1 MKWLG
6 QHIWSLI
13 SRFRSDVYLESID
26 SGTIVT
32 GGVLGLDSDNKVVK
46 TSSGASSAKLN
57 YALYRWQFGAS
68 GGAISTINLPA
79 ATALPET
86 AVIIDAENSYIVT
99 QIPIAGNAGATV
111 EIGIVGP
118 GGFSFLGTDTDFFMA
133 PTAYNA
139 SNFSAYGGMVKG
151 LTKVGRVSGGSAPQ
165 ITFKIATATL
175 TGGHIEVYV
184 AYKTVS

>member
-26 SGTIVT
+26 SGTVVT

-46 TSSGASSAKLN
+46 TSSGASSAQLN
-57 YALYRWQFGAS
+57 YALYTWSFAAQ

-79 ATALPET
+79 AIALPTT
-86 AVIIDAENSYIVT
+86 AVIDAENSYIVT
-99 QIPIAGNAGATV
+99 QAPLGGNAGATV
-111 EIGIVGP
+111 EIGIVN
-118 GGFSFLGTDTDFFMA
+118 GGGGSIYLGTDTDFFMA

-139 SNFSAYGGMVKG
+139 SPFNGYGGVAKG
-151 LTKVGRVSGGSAPQ
+151 LAKVGRINGTPQ
-165 ITFKIATATL
+165 ITWKIATATL
-175 TGGHIEVYV
+175 TTGYIELYI

>member
-57 YALYRWQFGAS
+57 YALYTYTFSVQ

-79 ATALPET
+79 STALPTT
-86 AVIIDAENSYIVT
+86 AVIDAENSYIVT
-99 QIPIAGNAGATV
+99 QVPLGGNAGATV
-111 EIGIVGP
+111 EIGIIN
-118 GGFSFLGTDTDFFMA
+118 GGGGSIFLGTDTDFFMA

-139 SNFSAYGGMVKG
+139 SPFNGYGGVVKG
-151 LTKVGRVSGGSAPQ
+151 LTKVGRINGTPQ
-165 ITFKIATATL
+165 ITWKIATATL
-175 TGGHIEVYV
+175 TGGYV
-184 AYKTVS
+184 ELYIAYKTVT

>member
-6 QHIWSLI
+6 QHIWRLI

-26 SGTIVT
+26 SGTVVT

-46 TSSGASSAKLN
+46 TSSGASSAQLN
-57 YALYRWQFGAS
+57 YALYRWQFGS
-68 GGAISTINLPA
+68 EGGAISTINLPA
-79 ATALPET
+79 STALPET
-86 AVIIDAENSYIVT
+86 AIVDAENSYIVT

-118 GGFSFLGTDTDFFMA
+118 GGFAFLGTDTDFFMA

-151 LTKVGRVSGGSAPQ
+151 LAKVGRIVASHTPQ